1 MKKKFIF
8 IIVFAYFLLIIP
20 SIIFASCDQAL
31 KDCTSEVEKQYEDCA
46 KISAPALAMLTCY
59 WEKGYKPGSWDYMKC
74 EEEIIKKVR
83 EECKKQY
90 QKHTDNCY
98 SAYKK
103 CRKGDIFGKV
113 WMEMSWAGE
122 DAQHIYEG
130 SAYFTIMGFWKY
142 KPEETTELYKNYRP
156 EGLQMMTRY
165 EEKVDEK
172 YPDNRCR
179 PLYQRYQGG
188 GARVLMVDPNVDYRL
203 NPAGR
208 LYIINIP
215 SKPPKE
221 IAKFLPEEIKKFY
234 RGPTYGVGYGP
245 GKVIEIEGI
254 EKVDRN
260 YPKCLIYK
268 KSIIEIIFGEFFI
281 TDNLIKGEEMS
292 GSESWVG
299 CGNVRSGSEGEMG
312 FVIRKDYEFVLE
324 KGEPEY
330 TPDKRDKCD
339 DVTCKIKIYW
349 KFYLI
354 K

>member
-1 MKKKFIF
+1 
-8 IIVFAYFLLIIP
+8 
-20 SIIFASCDQAL
+20 
-31 KDCTSEVEKQYEDCA
+31 
-46 KISAPALAMLTCY
+46 
-59 WEKGYKPGSWDYMKC
+59 
-74 EEEIIKKVR
+74 
-83 EECKKQY
+83 
-90 QKHTDNCY
+90 
-98 SAYKK
+98 
-103 CRKGDIFGKV
+103 
-113 WMEMSWAGE
+113 MSWAGE

-221 IAKFLPEEIKKFY
+221 IAKFLPEEIKIFY

-312 FVIRKDYEFVLE
+312 FVIRKDMNLF
-324 KGEPEY
+324 
-330 TPDKRDKCD
+330 
-339 DVTCKIKIYW
+339 
-349 KFYLI
+349 
-354 K
+354 